1 MGQRPYEGHSP
12 VAFTERPARRSLASH
27 PAAEPRQEIFRG
39 PRRRPCAEPRPK
51 DLAQSRGPKT
61 LRRAAAQRPCAEPR
75 PKDLAQSRGP
85 KTLRRAAAQRP
96 CAGPRPKDLA
106 QSRGPKTLRRAAAQR
121 PCAEP
126 RPKDLAQSRGDDLR
140 RACEKP
146 LWAESVRELSLRV
159 LQVDGAGFGVEV
171 QSLGALLAHAVARFF
186 RAAEGELILDT
197 CGGQVHGDQSGF
209 DAVDEAVNARQILRH

>member
-27 PAAEPRQEIFRG
+27 PA
-39 PRRRPCAEPRPK
+39 AEPRPK

-106 QSRGPKTLRRAAAQR
+106 QSRGPKILRRAAATIF
-121 PCAEP
+121 AELV
-126 RPKDLAQSRGDDLR
+126 KSR
-140 RACEKP
+140 
-146 LWAESVRELSLRV
+146 
-159 LQVDGAGFGVEV
+159 FG
-171 QSLGALLAHAVARFF
+171 QSLFESYRCVYF
-186 RAAEGELILDT
+186 R
-197 CGGQVHGDQSGF
+197 
-209 DAVDEAVNARQILRH
+209 